1 MLLKF
6 GNSIIKKKK
15 VQQITIHLLLKFQIW
30 KKKMLK
36 KKYVNIQF
44 MVALKN
50 TIKNIYN
57 VNKKFI

>member
-1 MLLKF
+1 
-6 GNSIIKKKK
+6 
-15 VQQITIHLLLKFQIW
+15 
-30 KKKMLK
+30 MLK

>member
-1 MLLKF
+1 
-6 GNSIIKKKK
+6 
-15 VQQITIHLLLKFQIW
+15 
-30 KKKMLK
+30 MLK
-36 KKYVNIQF
+36 KNFVNTQF